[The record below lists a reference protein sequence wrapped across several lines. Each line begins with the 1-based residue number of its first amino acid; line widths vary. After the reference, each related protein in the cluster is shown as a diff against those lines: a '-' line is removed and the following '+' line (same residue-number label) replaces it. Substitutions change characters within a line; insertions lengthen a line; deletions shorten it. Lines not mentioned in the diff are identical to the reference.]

1 MLAAP
6 AGAGGEGRAEDEG
19 QRDGERDRGGVGH
32 GEESVEGE
40 RKRDHEDAQV
50 GVLRLEEGDGT
61 RLDLR
66 RASRRGGERVM
77 GSGGGRVRCSV
88 VERGVMGLAV
98 VRWRMSPVEATH
110 AVRGER
116 AMATCLG
123 RAGVRVSSWWPKC
136 RGGAW
141 VRMGLGWDRVG

>member
-6 AGAGGEGRAEDEG
+6 AGAGGERRAEDEG

-66 RASRRGGERVM
+66 RASRRGGERV
-77 GSGGGRVRCSV
+77 GARGGEGQVFWWN
-88 VERGVMGLAV
+88 GMMGLAV
-98 VRWRMSPVEATH
+98 VRWRMPPMEATH

-123 RAGVRVSSWWPKC
+123 RAGVRVSS
-136 RGGAW
+136 
-141 VRMGLGWDRVG
+141 

>member
-88 VERGVMGLAV
+88 VERGDGPGGGAV
-98 VRWRMSPVEATH
+98 AHVARGGDARGARRKGDGDVLGPG
-110 AVRGER
+110 RGE
-116 AMATCLG
+116 G
-123 RAGVRVSSWWPKC
+123 
-136 RGGAW
+136 
-141 VRMGLGWDRVG
+141 

>member
-61 RLDLR
+61 RLDLQGELVENGHANVSASLELGKLR
-66 RASRRGGERVM
+66 VKEGDEDERAGASRQ
-77 GSGGGRVRCSV
+77 SGR
-88 VERGVMGLAV
+88 
-98 VRWRMSPVEATH
+98 TH
-110 AVRGER
+110 AVRG
-116 AMATCLG
+116 
-123 RAGVRVSSWWPKC
+123 
-136 RGGAW
+136 
-141 VRMGLGWDRVG
+141 